1 MDTLCFNTISTLNC
15 INKNSENESDPRQIQ
30 MPKTYW
36 EGSLQPH
43 LSDRGRERRPTGNQN
58 GKQGNNWKRAL
69 SHRVLLRGERG
80 LDDYQ
85 RR

>member
-1 MDTLCFNTISTLNC
+1 M
-15 INKNSENESDPRQIQ
+15 NESDSRQIQ

-43 LSDRGRERRPTGNQN
+43 LSDRGRERRQTSDEVD
-58 GKQGNNWKRAL
+58 KQVNLCIITFYHGVPR
-69 SHRVLLRGERG
+69 RGEIG